1 METGKKE
8 FKLSADV
15 KVAGVIAGL
24 AEYFDIDVNLA
35 RIAYAV
41 FTVATFFAPGI
52 VAYII
57 LMFAMVKNREAKCA

>member
-41 FTVATFFAPGI
+41 FTVATFFRP
-52 VAYII
+52 
-57 LMFAMVKNREAKCA
+57 LEL